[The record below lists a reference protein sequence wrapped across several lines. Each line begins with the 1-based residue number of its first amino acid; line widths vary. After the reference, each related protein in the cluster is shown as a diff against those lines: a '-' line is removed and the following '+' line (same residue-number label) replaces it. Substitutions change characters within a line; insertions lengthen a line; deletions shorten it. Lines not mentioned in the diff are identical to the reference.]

1 MKPMMDCESVL
12 RQLWDYLDGELT
24 ENRRVEIAAH
34 LRMCGKCFPT
44 FQFEEAFLR
53 AVKAAGE
60 EPSRSGAL
68 RERVV
73 AAMRKQGMPDLPPPD
88 KA

>member
-1 MKPMMDCESVL
+1 MKPMMDCQSVL

-24 ENRRVEIAAH
+24 EARREEIAAH

-53 AVKAAGE
+53 AVKAAGD
-60 EPSRSGAL
+60 EPSRTGEL

-73 AAMRKQGMPDLPPPD
+73 AAMRKQGMPDLPPENG
-88 KA
+88 A